1 MVWVDNALDASRF
14 ELSEFMRKRKDAN
27 DIPLAKELIINSF
40 FRSIRKEIGEDVLT
54 RDEEILIV
62 LDCMRETMRGTED
75 ELAETLSQYVG
86 VRV

>member
-1 MVWVDNALDASRF
+1 MVWVSNALDASRF
-14 ELSEFMRKRKDAN
+14 ELSEFMRNRKNNN

-54 RDEEILIV
+54 RDEEILLV
-62 LDCMRETMRGTED
+62 LDCMKATMQGSED
-75 ELAETLSQYVG
+75 ELAETLSQYIG

>member
-1 MVWVDNALDASRF
+1 MVWVESAKDGASF
-14 ELSEFMRKRKDAN
+14 EKSKFMRDRSEG
-27 DIPLAKELIINSF
+27 DISLASEIIINSF

-62 LDCMRETMRGTED
+62 LDCMKATMQGSED
-75 ELAETLSQYVG
+75 ELAETLSQYIG

>member
-1 MVWVDNALDASRF
+1 MVWVSNALDASRF
-14 ELSEFMRKRKDAN
+14 ELSEFMRNRKNNN

-62 LDCMRETMRGTED
+62 LDCMKATMQGSED